1 MNELEKNNF
10 GVYELIAVISQVL
23 NQRNFL
29 GVCFVFAI
37 PGSSIIK
44 IIIKKSR
51 QQRIG
56 EKMLESCGK
65 TMLHQKDVNGIFG
78 LQSA

>member
-10 GVYELIAVISQVL
+10 GAYELIAVISQML
-23 NQRNFL
+23 NQRKFL
-29 GVCFVFAI
+29 GVCFVFAMQW
-37 PGSSIIK
+37 SIIK

-65 TMLHQKDVNGIFG
+65 TMLHQKDVKGIFG